1 MKSLLLGFCYSFI
14 SQITAQKMKFST
26 KDFFRKCDQILS
38 LLRVWSHLLKKSLM
52 ENFIFCAVDHAQSL
66 MIKLAMFWFD
76 ADVSFLKSKGKS
88 NSYIS
93 QLFELWGTKLCLT
106 TTFWKDSHTFFG
118 GDINCNLLLPWV
130 NVDIYKLG
138 QRIVDK
144 FMKLR
149 KKDFSMECFT
159 ANFSLFPN
167 ANVKICP
174 LSSRLGL
181 II

>member
-1 MKSLLLGFCYSFI
+1 MSNLCTNWIWCWYKSKSWVVLIFNILGTIKTVKSLLLGFCYSLI

-38 LLRVWSHLLKKSLM
+38 LLRIWSHLLKKSLM

-93 QLFELWGTKLCLT
+93 QLFESWGTKLCLT
-106 TTFWKDSHTFFG
+106 TTF
-118 GDINCNLLLPWV
+118 
-130 NVDIYKLG
+130 
-138 QRIVDK
+138 
-144 FMKLR
+144 
-149 KKDFSMECFT
+149 
-159 ANFSLFPN
+159 
-167 ANVKICP
+167 
-174 LSSRLGL
+174 
-181 II
+181 